1 MKKILLLVLTLI
13 SFSFAAVLQEC
24 KDTLTKTA
32 PNVRF
37 VNDDIN
43 GTSKDLQTGLI
54 WNRCVMGKKWNK
66 DKKTCEGENTAF
78 NWASTLTNIQ
88 DYNMS
93 DENNTG
99 ITKWRLPNIKE
110 LYSLAENACV
120 KPALNITVFPNFLS
134 KNEYGVENYLVSS
147 TYLEASS
154 EVMLFF
160 PYSNSTGTY
169 SVAENLGALL
179 VSDEIK

>member
-1 MKKILLLVLTLI
+1 MKRILLLVLTLI

-24 KDTLTKTA
+24 KDNISKTA

-37 VNDDIN
+37 INDDIS

-54 WNRCVMGKKWNK
+54 WNRCIMGKKWNK
-66 DKKTCEGENTAF
+66 VKKTCEGKNTAF
-78 NWASTLTNIQ
+78 NWATTLTNIQ

-93 DENNTG
+93 EENNTG

-110 LYSLAENACV
+110 LYSLAENSCV

-134 KNEYGVENYLVSS
+134 EDEYGIENYLVSS
-147 TYLEASS
+147 TYLAATK

-160 PYSNSTGTY
+160 AYSNSTGTY
-169 SVAENLGALL
+169 SVAQDLGALL